1 MAEKSK
7 EIRIELSDEMAAGK
21 YANLAMIAHSEN
33 EFIMDF
39 IFIHPPKGK
48 VIARV
53 ITSPS
58 HAKRVAAALAEN
70 VNNYEKKFGE
80 IKPAKEPPPQIG
92 LGLSKN

>member
-1 MAEKSK
+1 MAEKK
-7 EIRIELSDEMAAGK
+7 EIRIDLSDEVAAGK

-48 VIARV
+48 VVSRI
-53 ITSPS
+53 ITSPA

-80 IKPAKEPPPQIG
+80 IKQSKEPPPQIG